1 MNCERGEVS
10 MSLQVKDV
18 MVTNIITIEAEATV
32 KNAVELMEKHDIGC
46 LIVINYGNPIGIVT
60 ERDMLKK
67 VLLLRRDSGKTKVGN
82 VMSAPLITSH
92 PQTDIRDAV
101 RLMNERRIKK
111 LPVLEDGKLIGLV
124 SLTDVMRSLAYFEHV
139 ISSLCARCQHGQQ
152 GRQQNKNDESNEN
165 DKDTK
170 EQQDQIENQSA
181 AQM

>member
-1 MNCERGEVS
+1 

-18 MVTNIITIEAEATV
+18 MVTSIITIEADSTV
-32 KNAVELMEKHDIGC
+32 KNAAELMEKHDIGC
-46 LIVINYGNPIGIVT
+46 LVVINYGNPVGIVT

-67 VLLLRRDSGKTKVGN
+67 VLLQRRDSGKTKVGS

-92 PQTDIRDAV
+92 PQDDIRDAV

-139 ISSLCARCQHGQQ
+139 ISSLCDRCQLGQQ
-152 GRQQNKNDESNEN
+152 GKQQKNRNDDDKNNEDRKGQEPVESQT
-165 DKDTK
+165 DVPV
-170 EQQDQIENQSA
+170 
-181 AQM
+181 